1 MPWCWSPS
9 KMARLPHT
17 LVFRSFSEWRRDLV
31 GWLCS
36 VSQHEVSELPS
47 LRHHLIQHPLFCLL
61 IMQPKGVAPQLEIQT
76 GAFLPTPWLYHIITF
91 LGWAGTRPVQQ
102 TPHTHPLS
110 LFSVTSG
117 AMRASHGT
125 PRRGWGG
132 RIHWYTGLRKFFHLV
147 CQSKGQMAWKK
158 KGRDERRSGAPFP
171 PPKKKAARRSQH
183 YNANFKP

>member
-1 MPWCWSPS
+1 MPWCWPPS

-17 LVFRSFSEWRRDLV
+17 LVFRSFSGWRRDLV

-132 RIHWYTGLRKFFHLV
+132 GFIGTQGLESSSIWYVSLKDKWH
-147 CQSKGQMAWKK
+147 
-158 KGRDERRSGAPFP
+158 ERRKEEMKEGVEPPS
-171 PPKKKAARRSQH
+171 PPKKGS
-183 YNANFKP
+183 

>member
-1 MPWCWSPS
+1 MPWCWPPS

-17 LVFRSFSEWRRDLV
+17 LVFRSFRGWRRDLV

-47 LRHHLIQHPLFCLL
+47 LRRHLIQHPLFCLL

-125 PRRGWGG
+125 PGWGWG
-132 RIHWYTGLRKFFHLV
+132 FVGT
-147 CQSKGQMAWKK
+147 QSLESSSIWCVNLKDKWH
-158 KGRDERRSGAPFP
+158 ERRKEGMKEGVEPPS
-171 PPKKKAARRSQH
+171 PPKDS
-183 YNANFKP
+183 